1 MKHLAFV
8 LAFAAAG
15 YAPAQMIG
23 GLLPPAKFTNFVG
36 TAAGTLDGYAGRLVL
51 LEDFMYW

>member
-1 MKHLAFV
+1 MKHLVFV

-51 LEDFMYW
+51 LEYFMYW